1 MASASNSKNLGSESG
16 NVFTLSCSFSESSND
31 TLLADNKTRI
41 TASARLHSNGGSW
54 SSNYTSHLRLYWY
67 DNNKNS
73 SRPEKASASTSA
85 LSGGANLDAN
95 ATFDVIH
102 KEDGTLS
109 GYVYAKWTRGSS
121 SGGYCPRDGDVGAP
135 VDGNGNIYA
144 TSLITIAVK
153 PSYNSISA
161 SEITSSSV
169 RLKASIETHGKSIT
183 GGGWDITTD
192 PNKASWSYEA
202 GDVTDKTL
210 TGLQANTTYYYRG
223 YCVTSA
229 GGTNSSWA
237 SFTTAKP
244 AKPTITSFEV
254 TERDEDLIT
263 VHATA
268 SASLQ
273 AAISTIE
280 FGKGGDDLPPI
291 IWNTATDGSYTF
303 TNLSTD
309 TLYYIWVRAKDNFNT
324 YSDNSMLEARTTKH
338 KVIKVITPDGVK
350 RTPAHISQGSS
361 VDKDL
366 NDQDI
371 VVVD

>member
-1 MASASNSKNLGSESG
+1 MADKPESTFSGYNGSHFFLRIVNGGTSKDKDTMKSYTTFNLYVGSYDGYSG
-16 NVFTLSCSFSESSND
+16 SGAARSPSFSNGTVTFAASVSS
-31 TLLADNKTRI
+31 I
-41 TASARLHSNGGSW
+41 PARSNTHIG
-54 SSNYTSHLRLYWY
+54 TTVVTVEH
-67 DNNKNS
+67 
-73 SRPEKASASTSA
+73 
-85 LSGGANLDAN
+85 DAN
-95 ATFDVIH
+95 GNPKNNAYTAADISFPWNGLNYAWVDLTVNP
-102 KEDGTLS
+102 GT
-109 GYVYAKWTRGSS
+109 
-121 SGGYCPRDGDVGAP
+121 
-135 VDGNGNIYA
+135 
-144 TSLITIAVK
+144 ITPPK

-161 SEITSSSV
+161 TEITSSSV
-169 RLKASIETHGKSIT
+169 RLKASIDLKGKSIT

-192 PNKASWSYEA
+192 STKQTWNYEA

-268 SASLQ
+268 SSSLQ
-273 AAISTIE
+273 ATISTIE
-280 FGKGGDDLPPI
+280 FGRGTNELAPA
-291 IWNTATDGSYTF
+291 IWYTATNGSYTF
-303 TNLSTD
+303 TNLSAAT
-309 TLYYIWVRAKDNFNT
+309 TYYIYVRAKDNFNT
-324 YSDNSMLEARTTKH
+324 YSDNSMIEASTTHH

-350 RTPAHISQGSS
+350 RTPAHISQGNT
-361 VDKDL
+361 VDKYLD
-366 NDQDI
+366 DQDI